1 MYVPLKHFA
10 TSSLKCLQEAH
21 CAVCS
26 HVHSEMLVSSVQV
39 SVAMYIGLSNFQVT
53 ERIEAFNTQYSS
65 SKATKDKVV

>member
-10 TSSLKCLQEAH
+10 TSSLKCLQAH
-21 CAVCS
+21 CAVCL

-65 SKATKDKVV
+65 SKAMKDKVV

>member
-10 TSSLKCLQEAH
+10 TSSLKCLLAH